1 MRIYHLALL
10 VAGAR
15 EPSGPGLEMMPDG
28 FSGPKLGAQ
37 FAQLVKELRSEYAGA
52 VTACALRIASG
63 VFGMA
68 GRSIL
73 RALQAHGVSGTPAVM
88 QQQVGPL
95 YNHVIYRLIVKQ
107 KQQAYSYPQGSSD
120 IQRYSFLGATFTAGE
135 CTI

>member
-1 MRIYHLALL
+1 MVSALGLWLPDGVCCWGEEGRGRPSVVGHIHAHLQASLDG
-10 VAGAR
+10 AGAR

-88 QQQVGPL
+88 QQQVGPFYIHFQL
-95 YNHVIYRLIVKQ
+95 NGCRHL
-107 KQQAYSYPQGSSD
+107 
-120 IQRYSFLGATFTAGE
+120 
-135 CTI
+135 